1 MSATIELKYFNS
13 FWLKKMKSITDVAPS
28 APDALPNN
36 LATAATI
43 GQTSITFASTPP
55 LPNIGPGQAIY
66 YTISSNT
73 YTSIIRSYSGL
84 VVELMEPIEVN
95 ISTGVNITFGEII
108 DFKYVPSSSDYYY
121 DKETDWYIEEA
132 RIRGG
137 YNNTTVDFGVK
148 AYLIAEVN
156 AQQSR
161 PNSLIYSG
169 IFNSRT
175 GVNNTNQFSI
185 ADDITRTVDPI
196 NGSIQ
201 KLYSEDTNLIIFQEF
216 KVSRALIDKDAV
228 YSADGQAMTTSGA
241 AVIGQVQS
249 YAGNYGIG
257 TNPESFAVYGYRK
270 YFVDRN
276 RNVVLRLSQDGIT
289 EISSYGMIDFFR
301 DQLGYI
307 GSTGKIIG
315 GWDVHN
321 KQYVVSLQPNAFTSP
336 SESRGQQL
344 PSYTLAFDEDSLG
357 WTSFFSYIPNYMDGL
372 RNNYYSLKDG
382 NIWVHYSPNVNRGN
396 FYGVTYTSY
405 VTFVL
410 NPNPSMVKNFNTINY
425 EGTQGWIM
433 NSLYTD
439 TDTAIPINASF
450 TASSLAQ
457 LEANLFTNNFKQKE
471 NKYFG
476 NIFNNTV
483 ASGGDVIYGQS
494 MSGIKGLYAVCTMTL
509 NNNLYPNQAELYACS
524 SEYVESSY

>member
-28 APDALPNN
+28 APEANQPLIAVP
-36 LATAATI
+36 L
-43 GQTSITFASTPP
+43 GGTSITLAAIQ
-55 LPNIGPGQAIY
+55 PNIGPGQAIY
-66 YTISSNT
+66 YTVGGTT
-73 YTSIIRSYSGL
+73 YTSIIKSYVGA
-84 VVELMEPIEVN
+84 VIQLMAPTETAIATT
-95 ISTGVNITFGEII
+95 IKLTFGEII

-148 AYLIAEVN
+148 AYTVLESN
-156 AQQSR
+156 AQQNR

-175 GVNNTNQFSI
+175 GVNNTNQFSV
-185 ADDITRTVDPI
+185 ADDITRTVDPV

-228 YSADGQAMTTSGA
+228 YSADGQPMTTSGA
-241 AVIGQVQS
+241 AVIGQIQS

-276 RNVVLRLSQDGIT
+276 RNTVLRLSQDGIT

-301 DQLGYI
+301 DQLGII

-315 GWDVHN
+315 GWDIHN
-321 KQYVVSLQPNAFTSP
+321 KQYVLSLQPNAYSTNNK
-336 SESRGQQL
+336 GQTL

-382 NIWVHYSPNVNRGN
+382 NIWKHYSTNVSRGN

-405 VTFVL
+405 VTFVF
-410 NPNPSMVKNFNTINY
+410 NPSPSVVKNFNTINY

-439 TDTAIPINASF
+439 TDNAIPINAAF
-450 TASSLAQ
+450 TAQSLAQ

-476 NIFNNTV
+476 NVFNNTV
-483 ASGGDVIYGQS
+483 VSSGDVIYGQS
-494 MSGIKGLYAVCTMTL
+494 MSGIKGLYAVATMTL
-509 NNNLYPNQAELYACS
+509 NNSLYPTQAELYACS
-524 SEYVESSY
+524 AEYVESSY

>member
-13 FWLKKMKSITDVAPS
+13 FWLKKMKSITDVKPS
-28 APDALPNN
+28 DPEDNQPLIAVPLN
-36 LATAATI
+36 
-43 GQTSITFASTPP
+43 GTSITLAAVQ
-55 LPNIGPGQAIY
+55 PNIGPGQAIY
-66 YTISSNT
+66 YTVGGNA
-73 YTSIIRSYSGL
+73 YTSVIKSYAGN
-84 VVELMEPIEVN
+84 VIQLMEKTLTAIPTTVKL
-95 ISTGVNITFGEII
+95 TFGEII
-108 DFKYVPSSSDYYY
+108 DFTYVPSSSDYSY

-148 AYLIAEVN
+148 AYTVLETN
-156 AQQSR
+156 AQQNR

-175 GVNNTNQFSI
+175 GVNNTNQFSV
-185 ADDITRTVDPI
+185 ADDISRTLDPL

-228 YSADGQAMTTSGA
+228 YSADGQPMTTSGA
-241 AVIGQVQS
+241 AVIGQIQS

-276 RNVVLRLSQDGIT
+276 RNAVLRLSQDGIT
-289 EISSYGMIDFFR
+289 EISSYGMLDFFR
-301 DQLGYI
+301 EQLGI
-307 GSTGKIIG
+307 ISTTGKVIG
-315 GWDVHN
+315 GWDIHN
-321 KQYVVSLQPNAFTSP
+321 KQYVLSLQPNASVTG
-336 SESRGQQL
+336 SRGQQA

-382 NIWVHYSPNVNRGN
+382 NIWRHYDPAVSRGS

-405 VTFVL
+405 VTFIF
-410 NPNPSMVKNFNTINY
+410 NANPSLIKNFNTINY

-439 TDTAIPINASF
+439 TDTAIPINAAF
-450 TASSLAQ
+450 TAQSLAQ

-483 ASGGDVIYGQS
+483 VSSGDVIYGQS
-494 MSGIKGLYAVCTMTL
+494 MSGIKGLYAVATMTL
-509 NNNLYPNQAELYACS
+509 NNSLYPTQAELYACS
-524 SEYVESSY
+524 AEYVESSY

>member
-13 FWLKKMKSITDVAPS
+13 FWLKKMKSITDIMPS
-28 APDALPNN
+28 NPNAYQ
-36 LATAATI
+36 LDI
-43 GQTSITFASTPP
+43 GAVIGDTSITLTSAPSP
-55 LPNIGPGQAIY
+55 IGPGQAIY
-66 YTISSNT
+66 YTVSGISW
-73 YTSIIRSYSGL
+73 TSVVKSYSGA
-84 VVELMEPIEVN
+84 VIQLMDPLETNV
-95 ISTGVNITFGEII
+95 SSGTNITLGEII
-108 DFKYVPSSSDYYY
+108 DFTYVPGSNDYYY
-121 DKETDWYIEEA
+121 DITTDWYIEEA

-148 AYLIAEVN
+148 AYAVLETN
-156 AQQSR
+156 TQQNR

-175 GVNNTNQFSI
+175 GVNNTNQFSV
-185 ADDITRTVDPI
+185 ADDITRTVDPV

-228 YSADGQAMTTSGA
+228 YSAEGQPMTTSGA
-241 AVIGQVQS
+241 QVIGQIQS

-276 RNVVLRLSQDGIT
+276 RNAVLRLSQDGIT

-301 DQLGYI
+301 EQLGI
-307 GSTGKIIG
+307 INTTGKIIG
-315 GWDVHN
+315 GWDMHN
-321 KQYVVSLQPNAFTSP
+321 KQYVLSLQPNSYLI
-336 SESRGQQL
+336 SSKGQQL

-357 WTSFFSYIPNYMDGL
+357 WTSFFSYIPNYMDGM
-372 RNNYYSLKDG
+372 RNNYYSLKNG
-382 NIWVHYSPNVNRGN
+382 NIWQHYSTNVNRAN

-405 VTFVL
+405 VTFVF
-410 NPNPSMVKNFNTINY
+410 NPTPSVIKNFNTINY

-433 NSLYTD
+433 NSLYSD

-450 TASSLAQ
+450 TAQSLGQ
-457 LEANLFTNNFKQKE
+457 LETNLFTNNFKQKE

-476 NIFNNTV
+476 NVFNNTI
-483 ASGGDVIYGQS
+483 ASGGDVVWGQS

-509 NNNLYPNQAELYACS
+509 NNTTYPNQAELYACS
-524 SEYVESSY
+524 AEYVESSY